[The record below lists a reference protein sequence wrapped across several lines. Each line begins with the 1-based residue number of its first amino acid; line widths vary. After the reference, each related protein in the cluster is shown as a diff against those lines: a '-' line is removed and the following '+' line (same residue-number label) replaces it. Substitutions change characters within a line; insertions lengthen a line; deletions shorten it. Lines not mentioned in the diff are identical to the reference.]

1 MQTLWKLSQDGNSAY
16 RTLGNGS
23 FESCLVIAI
32 PADEL
37 ATALPAD
44 LPTQAQ
50 IVAELE
56 SAIQSYIDS
65 KAQAKGYDSAN
76 SCISYINSSNPTW
89 KADATAMNTW
99 RDAVWGAAYADQA
112 SATPSTTWTQVQ
124 AILPV
129 APW

>member
-1 MQTLWKLSQDGNSAY
+1 MQTLWQLSQDGNSAS
-16 RTLGNGS
+16 RILDNGS
-23 FESCLVIAI
+23 FESRLVIAI

-44 LPTQAQ
+44 LPAQAQ

-76 SCISYINSSNPTW
+76 SCISYLNSSNTVW
-89 KADATAMNTW
+89 KSDATSMNAW
-99 RDAVWGAAYADQA
+99 RDSAWEAAYTDQA
-112 SATPSTTWTQVQ
+112 SATPSTTWQQVL
-124 AILPV
+124 AILPT